1 MIVLESAAVF
11 VCVTGTE
18 PTEHGS
24 AQVPVAAPV
33 AVYLLFRLLV
43 LDDTRSDPSVYSCNS
58 TTVVQAT
65 YAVSSSTR
73 HSAD

>member
-33 AVYLLFRLLV
+33 AVSAVSSTIL
-43 LDDTRSDPSVYSCNS
+43 LDDTRASRSDRQCNLD
-58 TTVVQAT
+58 
-65 YAVSSSTR
+65 YGGYRRTR
-73 HSAD
+73 